1 MPLNNISISVI
12 IPVFNNGS
20 ALQRAIDSCLNQ
32 IYQPSEII
40 LVDNNSTD
48 NSSELIS
55 SNVNSHPELI
65 KALKETQPGANAA
78 RNAGIKLARG
88 TWIQFLDADD
98 ELEPQKIQN
107 QVDLII
113 EEPFIDVIY
122 SKAKYYVFN
131 ESKKEF
137 VFFKNYEIDPDPIK
151 GLIQSKLGRIHSNLW
166 KKSSLENVNLFGT
179 EKTSSQEYFL
189 MLKLFTAGAIFK
201 YDSSNFSKIYMQKE
215 SISITNIPK
224 KSIHILKNKLIFNK
238 NLREILQEK
247 NILNLE
253 YKNLLK
259 IRATQEF
266 YSVYLSQ
273 PIIKSELLLIKEEFQ
288 LQFAFQHV
296 FRIYAYSVH
305 NNYNKISSKWKYLT
319 LIPLLFIHASKL
331 KVK

>member
-1 MPLNNISISVI
+1 M
-12 IPVFNNGS
+12 
-20 ALQRAIDSCLNQ
+20 
-32 IYQPSEII
+32 
-40 LVDNNSTD
+40 
-48 NSSELIS
+48 
-55 SNVNSHPELI
+55 
-65 KALKETQPGANAA
+65 
-78 RNAGIKLARG
+78 
-88 TWIQFLDADD
+88 
-98 ELEPQKIQN
+98 
-107 QVDLII
+107 
-113 EEPFIDVIY
+113 
-122 SKAKYYVFN
+122 FN
-131 ESKKEF
+131 ESKRNLYFSKST
-137 VFFKNYEIDPDPIK
+137 KLTLIGLK

-273 PIIKSELLLIKEEFQ
+273 PIIKSELL
-288 LQFAFQHV
+288 
-296 FRIYAYSVH
+296 
-305 NNYNKISSKWKYLT
+305 
-319 LIPLLFIHASKL
+319 
-331 KVK
+331 

>member
-122 SKAKYYVFN
+122 SKA
-131 ESKKEF
+131 
-137 VFFKNYEIDPDPIK
+137 
-151 GLIQSKLGRIHSNLW
+151 
-166 KKSSLENVNLFGT
+166 
-179 EKTSSQEYFL
+179 
-189 MLKLFTAGAIFK
+189 
-201 YDSSNFSKIYMQKE
+201 
-215 SISITNIPK
+215 
-224 KSIHILKNKLIFNK
+224 
-238 NLREILQEK
+238 
-247 NILNLE
+247 
-253 YKNLLK
+253 
-259 IRATQEF
+259 
-266 YSVYLSQ
+266 
-273 PIIKSELLLIKEEFQ
+273 
-288 LQFAFQHV
+288 
-296 FRIYAYSVH
+296 
-305 NNYNKISSKWKYLT
+305 
-319 LIPLLFIHASKL
+319 
-331 KVK
+331 